1 MRKASERPII
11 ETVTVM
17 KFWINGILA
26 ALVISAFAQ
35 EQNLTPDNIET
46 TLLSSIRKELACDC
60 GCGMTVQDCL
70 GGMIC
75 SESRSYSN
83 EVIDHLKAGKSREQV
98 LQAMVAKYGEKIL
111 SAPPK
116 EGFNLTAWTFPFIA
130 LLIGGMIVWR
140 VVVRWKA
147 QSTAPVIAASAGS
160 AAGTDLYDRRFDEE
174 FKQFSG

>member
-1 MRKASERPII
+1 MKAWMFCVALLTS
-11 ETVTVM
+11 
-17 KFWINGILA
+17 GLA
-26 ALVISAFAQ
+26 FSQ
-35 EQNLTPDNIET
+35 EQNLAPANIEP

-111 SAPPK
+111 SAPTK
-116 EGFNLTAWTFPFIA
+116 EGFNLTAWTFPFLA
-130 LLIGGMIVWR
+130 LLIGGVIVWR
-140 VVVRWKA
+140 VVVRWKT
-147 QSTAPVIAASAGS
+147 QSVTSNSAALVTAPGNNDPYS
-160 AAGTDLYDRRFDEE
+160 RRFDDE
-174 FKQFSG
+174 FQSFTK

>member
-1 MRKASERPII
+1 MK
-11 ETVTVM
+11 TWMFCVTLLTAG
-17 KFWINGILA
+17 F
-26 ALVISAFAQ
+26 AFSQ
-35 EQNLTPDNIET
+35 EQNLAPANIEP
-46 TLLSSIRKELACDC
+46 TLLSGIRKELACDC

-111 SAPPK
+111 SAPTK
-116 EGFNLTAWTFPFIA
+116 EGFNLTAWTFPFLA
-130 LLIGGMIVWR
+130 LLLGGVIVWR

-147 QSTAPVIAASAGS
+147 QSVTSNSPTLITASGNNDPYS
-160 AAGTDLYDRRFDEE
+160 RRFDDE
-174 FKQFSG
+174 FQSFAK